1 MSYVN
6 ALIGL
11 PRFLGALTNKET
23 IPASESATGTISHVN
38 GTKIVTGSGT
48 KFKSELQSGQYIFIS
63 SIPAIR
69 KIKDIDTDTRLIL
82 EDSSFGTDLSGVSF
96 KKVRSGIYS
105 MVRIENNHATVA
117 TIVDGNNLPAG
128 KILPYENPT
137 GSLGPILYDATG
149 SSILVSAIEIG
160 K

>member
-1 MSYVN
+1 MSLVN

-23 IPASESATGTISHVN
+23 IPASESATGTITHTS
-38 GTKIVTGSGT
+38 GSKIVTGTGT
-48 KFKSELQSGQYIFIS
+48 KFKSELQVGQYIFIS

-69 KIKDIDTDTRLIL
+69 KITDIDSDARLLI
-82 EDSSFGTDLSGVSF
+82 DSSFGSTLTAVTF

-105 MVRIENNHATVA
+105 YLRLENNHATVA
-117 TIVDGNNLPAG
+117 AVVDGNNLPAS
-128 KILPYENPT
+128 KFVEYSNPT
-137 GSLGPILYDATG
+137 GSLGPILYDA
-149 SSILVSAIEIG
+149 SSSSLLVSAIEIG